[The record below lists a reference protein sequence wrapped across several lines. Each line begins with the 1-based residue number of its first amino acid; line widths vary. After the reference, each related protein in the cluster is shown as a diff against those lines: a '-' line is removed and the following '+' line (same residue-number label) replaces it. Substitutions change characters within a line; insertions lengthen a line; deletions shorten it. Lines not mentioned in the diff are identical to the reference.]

1 MKGLISGLNKFF
13 TKDRIMILVIFI
25 LLSVFLLSYASG
37 KSTIVDGYE
46 TGTPKEETEDMMEA
60 EKKVKGEQQMMMG
73 PSKPT
78 KEQFVSS
85 PNELLPTLTP
95 EEQNFEALNPM
106 SHNNPQTP
114 DLLQAGYHIGLDTIG
129 QTMKNANRQL
139 RSDPVIQKQEIGPW
153 NQSTIEPDL
162 MRVPL
167 EVGCSSG

>member
-1 MKGLISGLNKFF
+1 MKGLFSGMNKFF

-46 TGTPKEETEDMMEA
+46 TGDKQNIEQMIKEEEEMAKNNESQQ
-60 EKKVKGEQQMMMG
+60 EKKE
-73 PSKPT
+73 S
-78 KEQFVSS
+78 FVSS
-85 PNELLPTLTP
+85 PNELLPNLTP
-95 EEQNFEALNPM
+95 QEQNFDAINPM

-167 EVGCSSG
+167 EVGCSSN

>member
-46 TGTPKEETEDMMEA
+46 TGTPKEEAATEDMMEA
-60 EKKVKGEQQMMMG
+60 EKKSKNGQNMMMA
-73 PSKPT
+73 SS

-95 EEQNFEALNPM
+95 DEQNFEALNPM

-167 EVGCSSG
+167 EVGCSS

>member
-1 MKGLISGLNKFF
+1 MKGLFSGLNKFF

-46 TGTPKEETEDMMEA
+46 TKKGSTDVDEQSIEKMIKEEEEMAKQGNKTE
-60 EKKVKGEQQMMMG
+60 G
-73 PSKPT
+73 
-78 KEQFVSS
+78 FVSS
-85 PNELLPTLTP
+85 PNELLPNLTP
-95 EEQNFEALNPM
+95 QEQNFDAINPM

-167 EVGCSSG
+167 EVGCSSN

>member
-1 MKGLISGLNKFF
+1 MNKFF

-46 TGTPKEETEDMMEA
+46 TGDKQNIEQMIKEEEEMAKNNESQQ
-60 EKKVKGEQQMMMG
+60 EKKE
-73 PSKPT
+73 S
-78 KEQFVSS
+78 FVSS
-85 PNELLPTLTP
+85 PNELLPNLTP
-95 EEQNFEALNPM
+95 QEQNFDAINPM

-167 EVGCSSG
+167 EVGCSSN